1 MKNLFKL
8 YREWRDRK
16 FVERINRVYF
26 KKDEK
31 SNLYL
36 EGTLHVSKDVILHDS
51 IATNIDS
58 MKEYVSKKPKTMK
71 KATLVI
77 KGDLISLGRI
87 APAREGGGNLVG
99 NVSEKTLESIDIS
112 TATVIEGTI
121 QVDNFLYNGFVVVT
135 GQTWAK
141 K

>member
-1 MKNLFKL
+1 
-8 YREWRDRK
+8 
-16 FVERINRVYF
+16 
-26 KKDEK
+26 
-31 SNLYL
+31 
-36 EGTLHVSKDVILHDS
+36 
-51 IATNIDS
+51 
-58 MKEYVSKKPKTMK
+58 MK

-77 KGDLISLGRI
+77 KGDLISLGRM
-87 APAREGGGNLVG
+87 APAREGGGNLVC